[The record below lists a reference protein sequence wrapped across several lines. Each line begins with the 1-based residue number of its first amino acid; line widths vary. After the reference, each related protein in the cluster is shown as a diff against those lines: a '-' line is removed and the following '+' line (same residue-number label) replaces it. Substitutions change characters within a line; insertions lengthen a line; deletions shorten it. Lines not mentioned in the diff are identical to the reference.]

1 MNNKQKEW
9 LSEFF
14 KKHPGYQV
22 SKPSGITKLGAGNIS
37 ITLERT
43 ECIYMEPNYTKY
55 SGGYLPG
62 FKWHYIKVRLSKK
75 GELLSDITYTCKIAS
90 YPHCPLAP
98 DRIDQYELE
107 RVKIKQGEQ
116 LNFPFHQAILIVNQP
131 PLLKGSFYRAKRRYR
146 RKQEQG
152 NVKKCRCNS
161 KSFQR
166 ELPFL
171 KPKVLAPDTQFVPLA
186 CSDGA
191 IIQVPEYLMKL
202 LEEANASPGEK
213 TDAADLYAIAG
224 LNAAINL
231 VEGLPLLRS
240 RAVNPK
246 GHTPV

>member
-1 MNNKQKEW
+1 M
-9 LSEFF
+9 SEFF
-14 KKHPGYQV
+14 KRHPGYQV
-22 SKPSGITKLGAGNIS
+22 SKSIGITKLGAGNIS

-43 ECIYMEPNYTKY
+43 EWIYIEPISIEY
-55 SGGYLPG
+55 SGSYLPG

-75 GELLSDITYTCKIAS
+75 GDLLSDLTYTCKIVS
-90 YPHCPLAP
+90 YPHCPLVSNE
-98 DRIDQYELE
+98 IDKYELE

-116 LNFPFHQAILIVNQP
+116 LNFPFHQAILTVNQP
-131 PLLKGSFYRAKRRYR
+131 PSLKGSFYRTKRRYR

-152 NVKKCRCNS
+152 TMKKCRCNS
-161 KSFQR
+161 KAFQR

-171 KPKVLAPDTQFVPLA
+171 KPKVLLPDTQFVPLA

-202 LEEANASPGEK
+202 LEEANANPGEK
-213 TDAADLYAIAG
+213 ADAADLYAIAG

-240 RAVNPK
+240 RAT
-246 GHTPV
+246 HIQRTPV

>member
-1 MNNKQKEW
+1 MNKKQKEW

-14 KKHPGYQV
+14 KRHPDYQV
-22 SKPSGITKLGAGNIS
+22 SKSIGITKLGRGDIS

-43 ECIYMEPNYTKY
+43 EWIYMEPISIEY
-55 SGGYLPG
+55 SGSYLPG

-75 GELLSDITYTCKIAS
+75 GELLSDLTYTCKIAS
-90 YPHCPLAP
+90 YPHCPVTP
-98 DRIDQYELE
+98 NGISKYELE

-116 LNFPFHQAILIVNQP
+116 LNFPFHQAILTVNQP
-131 PLLKGSFYRAKRRYR
+131 PSLKCSFYRAKRRYR
-146 RKQEQG
+146 RKQEQET
-152 NVKKCRCNS
+152 VKKYRCNS
-161 KSFQR
+161 KFFQR

-171 KPKVLAPDTQFVPLA
+171 KPKVLAPDTQFIPLA

-191 IIQVPEYLMKL
+191 IIQVPEYLIKL

-213 TDAADLYAIAG
+213 ADAADLYAIAG

-246 GHTPV
+246 SHIPV